1 MTIKQQIFV
10 NKYLEFGNASEAA
23 MWVYNTS
30 KRNVAAQIGYE
41 NLRNP
46 YIKEAIQSYLE
57 HKMCLPTYVAE
68 AFVDVLKNG
77 TMMQKYEA
85 SRTYLKMQGLI

>member
-1 MTIKQQIFV
+1 MTIKQKLFV
-10 NKYLEFGNASEAA
+10 NKYLEIGNATEAA
-23 MWVYNTS
+23 MQVYGTN

-41 NLRNP
+41 NLRNHE
-46 YIKEAIQSYLE
+46 IKEAIQSYLK

-77 TMMQKYEA
+77 TISQKLEA
-85 SRTYLKMQGLI
+85 TTKYLKIQGLL